1 VRRAPTARA
10 LAAALAAASVCLAT
24 ATPARADAVVLAP
37 SQDASI
43 FDGTAGSSDLADGG
57 GPYLWLSVTAEGLN
71 RRALLKFD
79 VSSIPAGAQVR
90 EVRLTLYQS
99 RSRESHAV
107 AVHRLTRAW
116 SQGAANGGSAG
127 AGAPAGTGDVTW
139 LHALRPLQ
147 AWTSPGGDHASLA
160 SASIPVGFAG
170 QFYTWGPTAALVADV
185 QSWVDQPAGN
195 HGWLLIG
202 HEQGQQNAKRFE
214 SRDNSE
220 ASLWPRLKVV
230 YDPPTP
236 VGEGDIPIPLWA
248 LALLAGAFGV
258 RLWKGAR

>member
-1 VRRAPTARA
+1 M
-10 LAAALAAASVCLAT
+10 AAACLGPAT
-24 ATPARADAVVLAP
+24 AARADAVVLAP

-43 FDGTAGSSDLADGG
+43 FDGSSSSADLADGR

-79 VSSIPAGAQVR
+79 VSAIPAGARVL
-90 EVRLTLYQS
+90 EVRLSLYES
-99 RSRESHAV
+99 RSREDHNV
-107 AVHRLTRAW
+107 AVHRLLRAW
-116 SQGAANGGSAG
+116 SEGPANGGSAG
-127 AGAPAGTGDVTW
+127 AGAPAGASDVTW
-139 LHALRPLQ
+139 LQALRPQQ
-147 AWTSPGGDHASLA
+147 AWAVPGGDHAPLA

-220 ASLWPRLKVV
+220 ASLRPRLEVV
-230 YDPPTP
+230 YDPPMP
-236 VGEGDIPIPLWA
+236 VGEGDIPIPPWA
-248 LALLAGAFGV
+248 LALLAGAFGA